1 MKKSIKVLG
10 LAALAMLTVVSCKSK
25 AAEAVEDTLPIDT
38 AIEMVV
44 EEDTLAVV
52 DTLVAEEAA
61 PVKKA
66 ATKKAVKKAEPTV
79 KATTLSKP
87 EVKEAG
93 ELKQGEGNTV
103 QAQSNPSGKKSAKEA
118 FKRN

>member
-66 ATKKAVKKAEPTV
+66 VKKAEPTV